1 MSAFRDITHYFVRDG
16 DPIGVQR
23 GYLYGIRSSVVN
35 GLDDLKVSL
44 LAVNNI
50 QKEDVYYD
58 SGEARNMCGGSI
70 LENLEFDGIDHF
82 VYNTNLTIQGDCG
95 MLLMSAGQTVG
106 SRKILGMHVASSTS
120 TQEGVSCPVFQEQL
134 LEAITYFKSRGNRNV
149 RMQLNEFVNFGL
161 PQWSKMENDIIV
173 NGNLNVVGTLK
184 SVEYEGKK
192 YQSYLPIQNK
202 TNIEKSI
209 SFDLME
215 QDFGTNITK
224 PAVS

>member
-1 MSAFRDITHYFVRDG
+1 
-16 DPIGVQR
+16 
-23 GYLYGIRSSVVN
+23 
-35 GLDDLKVSL
+35 
-44 LAVNNI
+44 
-50 QKEDVYYD
+50 
-58 SGEARNMCGGSI
+58 
-70 LENLEFDGIDHF
+70 
-82 VYNTNLTIQGDCG
+82 
-95 MLLMSAGQTVG
+95 
-106 SRKILGMHVASSTS
+106 MHVAASTS

-192 YQSYLPIQNK
+192 YQSYLPIQSK

-224 PAVS
+224 PAHLKPFIGEQGQTISPLCLALKKISSECTIFR